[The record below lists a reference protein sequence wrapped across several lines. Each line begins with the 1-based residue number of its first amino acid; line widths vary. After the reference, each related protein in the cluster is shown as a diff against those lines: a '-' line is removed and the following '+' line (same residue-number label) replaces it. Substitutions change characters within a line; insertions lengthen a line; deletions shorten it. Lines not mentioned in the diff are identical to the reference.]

1 MIEIALMA
9 TDAGLVSTQED
20 VISIGG
26 TNKGADTALIL
37 QAANVNNFFDLKVLE
52 IVVKSRV

>member
-1 MIEIALMA
+1 MA